1 MEKEAEHK
9 IPGNVNQGANVRK
22 LRQIMGMKQETLAEM
37 LQTTQ
42 RVISRIEQRK
52 VIADDTLE
60 KIANALNVSPKIIQE
75 LEENP
80 FSLIIENNT
89 FKDGSYMGN
98 GVGNA
103 GVIENDQVQNNHNNQ
118 QIHPLDKI
126 VEMNKETTALY
137 ERMLTVEKE
146 KTALL
151 EQLLKEKNG

>member
-98 GVGNA
+98 GGM
-103 GVIENDQVQNNHNNQ
+103 IENNQ

-151 EQLLKEKNG
+151 EQLLREKNG

>member
-98 GVGNA
+98 GGM
-103 GVIENDQVQNNHNNQ
+103 IENNQ

>member
-98 GVGNA
+98 G
-103 GVIENDQVQNNHNNQ
+103 GVVENNQ

-126 VEMNKETTALY
+126 VEMNKETTTLY
-137 ERMLTVEKE
+137 ERMLTIEKE

>member
-98 GVGNA
+98 G
-103 GVIENDQVQNNHNNQ
+103 GVVENNQ

>member
-80 FSLIIENNT
+80 LSLIIENNT

-98 GVGNA
+98 GGM
-103 GVIENDQVQNNHNNQ
+103 IENNQ
-118 QIHPLDKI
+118 QIHSLDKI

-137 ERMLTVEKE
+137 ERMLTIEKE

-151 EQLLKEKNG
+151 EQLLRKKNE